1 MILVSC
7 SAALG
12 EDGPHAGVSD
22 VHLHHELMSRVGRL
36 PDADMAVGVLKVQ
49 FCSNAG
55 VTQRLVGWID
65 QR

>member
-22 VHLHHELMSRVGRL
+22 VHLHHELMSRVRMKKDGSLNEQSLQLLEGSISSGR
-36 PDADMAVGVLKVQ
+36 
-49 FCSNAG
+49 AG
-55 VTQRLVGWID
+55 ER
-65 QR
+65 